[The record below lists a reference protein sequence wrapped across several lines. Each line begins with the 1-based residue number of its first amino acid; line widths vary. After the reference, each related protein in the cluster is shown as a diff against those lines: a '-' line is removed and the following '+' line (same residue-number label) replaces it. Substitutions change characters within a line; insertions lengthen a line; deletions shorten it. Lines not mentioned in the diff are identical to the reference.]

1 MHRAGQRRRQVEAEA
16 VHAHLRHPVPQR
28 VGDQAQYVRLDDVQR
43 VAAARVVG
51 VPAGVG
57 LEAVVAA
64 VVDALQG
71 ERRAQLAGLRRVVV
85 DHVEDHLDAGRVQR
99 PHHPPELA
107 DLLTGGAGGG
117 VGGVRGEVADRVV
130 APVVLQPAVEQMAL
144 VRELVH
150 RQQLHRRHA
159 QPRQMLDRRRVR
171 EARVRA
177 AQLLGDARVQLGE
190 AAHVQLVD
198 DRVRPR
204 RLRPPVVR
212 PLVVGTAVVDH
223 DTLRDVR
230 RRVPLVAHGV
240 RHPLLRPV
248 PHVPV
253 HLRRQPEVAVHGARV
268 RVEQQLRRIP
278 AGAGPRVPAAVH
290 PEAVAL
296 PRQDARHETV
306 PDLVGQLGQPHPAL
320 PAPGPRPVEQAQL
333 HRLRP
338 ARPQREVRPRHLV
351 GSGPKACAQ
360 RHRGARPGRHGGRR
374 CGAPGAVDHDGG
386 ARVVGGPIPGHR
398 LLLGCAGHLS
408 ASHGSWNDVR
418 QEGVRRPGRCSPSRR
433 PPHSSAH
440 RLARTHV
447 SPGRAG
453 RYGWM

>member
-1 MHRAGQRRRQVEAEA
+1 M
-16 VHAHLRHPVPQR
+16 
-28 VGDQAQYVRLDDVQR
+28 RLDDVQG
-43 VAAARVVG
+43 VAAAGVVG

-71 ERRAQLAGLRRVVV
+71 ERRAQLTRLRRVVV

-99 PHHPPELA
+99 ADHPLELA
-107 DLLTGGAGGG
+107 DLPTGGAGGG

-130 APVVLQPAVEQMAL
+130 APVVLQAALQQMAL

-159 QPRQMLDRRRVR
+159 QPCQVLDRRRVR
-171 EARVRA
+171 EARVGA
-177 AQLLGDARVQLGE
+177 AQLGRDAGVELGE

-204 RLRPPVVR
+204 RLGPAVVR
-212 PLVVGTAVVDH
+212 PVVVVMDH
-223 DTLRDVR
+223 DALGDVR
-230 RRVPLVAHGV
+230 RRVTVVAHGV
-240 RHPLLRPV
+240 RHPLLGPV
-248 PHVPV
+248 PHMAV
-253 HLRRQPEVAVHGARV
+253 HLGRQAEVAVHGAGV
-268 RVEQQLRRIP
+268 RVQEQLRRVP

-290 PEAVAL
+290 PVTVAL
-296 PRQDARHETV
+296 PGPDARHEAV
-306 PDLVGQLGQPHPAL
+306 PDPVRQLGQPHPAL
-320 PAPGPRPVEQAQL
+320 PGTGARPVEQAQL
-333 HRLRP
+333 DRLRP
-338 ARPQREVRPRHLV
+338 ARPQGEVGPRHLV
-351 GSGPKACAQ
+351 GAGPEPGAE

-374 CGAPGAVDHDGG
+374 RGPPRAIDHDGG
-386 ARVVGGPIPGHR
+386 ATVRGGPLPGHR
-398 LLLGCAGHLS
+398 LPLGCAGHLS

-440 RLARTHV
+440 RVARTHV
-447 SPGRAG
+447 SPGPTG